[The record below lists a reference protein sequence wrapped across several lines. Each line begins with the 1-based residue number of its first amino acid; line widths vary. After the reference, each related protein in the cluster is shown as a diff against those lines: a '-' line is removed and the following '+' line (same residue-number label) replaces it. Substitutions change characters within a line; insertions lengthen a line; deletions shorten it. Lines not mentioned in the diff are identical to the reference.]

1 MKYFRKFQANK
12 EKFAENM
19 KAFLAKTSQQNRTA
33 LLSPCVAQFKLLFS
47 MNLLF
52 CCHKVSLAL

>member
-1 MKYFRKFQANK
+1 
-12 EKFAENM
+12 M
-19 KAFLAKTSQQNRTA
+19 KAILAKTSQQNRTA
-33 LLSPCVAQFKLLFS
+33 LLSPCVAQFKLFFS